1 MNRTAGGKRSRRA
14 AARQRYVQRWRG
26 THPPGVFSVDYL
38 RRPLSLPRRVHLRA
52 LVGWDQPLRAAAMAP
67 ATLWGLAR
75 WYVGG
80 RSAAVERV
88 PGSALDRYAGVAGMS
103 EADLRTRLRAVLARH
118 TVMPRDALRFGLV
131 VDLEARSGE
140 QGERSGAASGGGGD
154 GGAAGGDGGAA
165 GGDGGAAG
173 WVVGGGPGNGNGT
186 QATDGDHR
194 PARTTDEEAWPLF
207 IYDHEEGWNLA
218 ASMAI
223 TARGSL
229 ESTATGPVTRWRDY
243 WRRVAATRSQI
254 AALSDK
260 NETARRLDAAGIPTV
275 ATLLVP
281 AGEVAEAAGATG
293 AVAESNAEG
302 VASVAKLIERASAQ
316 WPTTSGFF
324 AKPRAG
330 SRGLDSFIITR
341 AGNPG
346 GAVNHGHVQTPTSAP
361 APRDGGAPASAEAP
375 RDGDAPA
382 SAEAPRGINPPAPGE
397 SGHAEAPDRP
407 SAHNEGPG
415 VLSVAAAGDTWAF
428 RHYQA
433 DLPTRDLATTP
444 GISEC
449 LRSQD
454 YLVQPLLRTA
464 RAWRDVAADSD
475 VVTVRVVTRDVGGGA
490 AVFSRVVEVP
500 LPPEDRGQFYLLV
513 AIDDSGRVGAP
524 ALPLREADAMS
535 ADTREAWERVT
546 GRLVPWSADLD
557 ALAERAHRHFPGVFA
572 VAWDIALTD
581 DGPLFLEGNSGF
593 GTFAPQMVAGGLLKF

>member
-88 PGSALDRYAGVAGMS
+88 PGSALDRYAAVTGTS

-140 QGERSGAASGGGGD
+140 QGERSGAASGDGD
-154 GGAAGGDGGAA
+154 GGTAGGDGGGTAG

-243 WRRVAATRSQI
+243 WRRVAASRSQI

-281 AGEVAEAAGATG
+281 A
-293 AVAESNAEG
+293 
-302 VASVAKLIERASAQ
+302 AK
-316 WPTTSGFF
+316 
-324 AKPRAG
+324 
-330 SRGLDSFIITR
+330 
-341 AGNPG
+341 
-346 GAVNHGHVQTPTSAP
+346 
-361 APRDGGAPASAEAP
+361 
-375 RDGDAPA
+375 
-382 SAEAPRGINPPAPGE
+382 
-397 SGHAEAPDRP
+397 
-407 SAHNEGPG
+407 
-415 VLSVAAAGDTWAF
+415 
-428 RHYQA
+428 
-433 DLPTRDLATTP
+433 
-444 GISEC
+444 
-449 LRSQD
+449 
-454 YLVQPLLRTA
+454 
-464 RAWRDVAADSD
+464 
-475 VVTVRVVTRDVGGGA
+475 
-490 AVFSRVVEVP
+490 
-500 LPPEDRGQFYLLV
+500 
-513 AIDDSGRVGAP
+513 
-524 ALPLREADAMS
+524 
-535 ADTREAWERVT
+535 
-546 GRLVPWSADLD
+546 
-557 ALAERAHRHFPGVFA
+557 
-572 VAWDIALTD
+572 
-581 DGPLFLEGNSGF
+581 
-593 GTFAPQMVAGGLLKF
+593 